1 MCGPTVLAA
10 LGMGGGA
17 AAGAGAAAAGAGA
30 AAGASAF
37 SGIGTALAVGGSL
50 VQGVMGLQSARA
62 QEAAIKQQAATEKEL
77 TARQDQRTRAKYLQ
91 AVGEQ
96 RAQLAASGVDL
107 SSPTSLALGAAA
119 AQEMS
124 FDSQSIR
131 AGGEARQIELAG
143 EARAAR
149 WQGVSSFLRGTVSA
163 ADSFLSAAPDLWP
176 GFDRSKEAT
185 A

>member
-17 AAGAGAAAAGAGA
+17 AAGAAGA
-30 AAGASAF
+30 A

-50 VQGVMGLQSARA
+50 VQGIMGLQGAKA
-62 QEAAIKQQAATEKEL
+62 QEAAIKQQAETEKAL
-77 TARQDQRTRAKYLQ
+77 NATQDRRTRAQYLQ
-91 AVGEQ
+91 AMGEQ

-124 FDSQSIR
+124 FDSQAIR
-131 AGGEARQIELAG
+131 AGGTARQQELSAEARN
-143 EARAAR
+143 AR
-149 WQGVSSFLRGTVSA
+149 WQGVSSFLKGTFSA
-163 ADSFLSAAPDLWP
+163 ADSFLKGNPDLWP
-176 GFDRSKEAT
+176 GFDRDGAEA
-185 A
+185 AA